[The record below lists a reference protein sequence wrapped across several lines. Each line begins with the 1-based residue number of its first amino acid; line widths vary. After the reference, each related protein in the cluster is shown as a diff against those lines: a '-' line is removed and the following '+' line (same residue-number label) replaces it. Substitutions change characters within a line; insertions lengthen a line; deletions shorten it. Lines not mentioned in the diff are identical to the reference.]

1 LPPLANNLEIIQIIG
16 VGIGTLPEERIKHF
30 WGIFELGKSG

>member
-1 LPPLANNLEIIQIIG
+1 LPPLANNLEILQIIG

-30 WGIFELGKSG
+30 GGIFALGKLG